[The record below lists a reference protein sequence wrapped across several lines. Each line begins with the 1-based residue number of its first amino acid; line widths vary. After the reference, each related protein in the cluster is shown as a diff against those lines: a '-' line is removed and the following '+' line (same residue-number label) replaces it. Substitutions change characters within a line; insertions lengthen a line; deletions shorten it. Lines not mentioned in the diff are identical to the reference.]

1 MIRINLAPERQRQGG
16 GGAGLA
22 VPSFNMGFAVVVVY
36 VLALAGIGV
45 YWMSLSSEET
55 RLKTDVARATTTLT
69 ALKARVGQ
77 ESKVKEMLPELQKR
91 LDAIA
96 ELTRNQNRPVL
107 LFDAFADMVPRE
119 LWITGLEDRNGML
132 RILGTAYSPTA
143 VSDFMTNLRSS
154 GKFKE
159 VDIMISKQELQK
171 APRLVTF
178 EVTCR
183 FES

>member
-1 MIRINLAPERQRQGG
+1 MIRINLAPERPRQG
-16 GGAGLA
+16 AGPTLA
-22 VPSFNMGFAVVVVY
+22 MPSFNMGFAIVVIYVVT
-36 VLALAGIGV
+36 VVGIGG
-45 YWMSLSSEET
+45 YWMSLASEET
-55 RLKTDVARATTTLT
+55 RLHNAVAQATNTLT

-91 LDAIA
+91 LEAIT
-96 ELTRNQNRPVL
+96 ELTRSQRRPVL

-132 RILGTAYSPTA
+132 KILGTAYSPTA

-154 GKFKE
+154 GRFKE